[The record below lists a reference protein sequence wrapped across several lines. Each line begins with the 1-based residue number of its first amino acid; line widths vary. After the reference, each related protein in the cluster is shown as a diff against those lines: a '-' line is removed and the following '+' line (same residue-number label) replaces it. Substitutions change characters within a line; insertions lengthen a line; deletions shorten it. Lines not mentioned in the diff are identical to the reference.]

1 MATLGQPSSISGE
14 QAQIAALQNRLN
26 GINYQA
32 SVAVNNYD
40 GAMWRLQTA
49 RHQIAENSAAIVSNQ
64 AQFQTSRQVLASRLR
79 EVYANPTPS
88 PVQVLLASGNI
99 TSIVDTSNLV
109 QHISNEDAQVVTG
122 IRSTLAHLQTARVQL
137 QAAETTATQQVANAA
152 SEKTKVLNLLNQ
164 QQSVL
169 ANAKAN
175 LRSQIAAQQA
185 AAAAQAAAERAAAAR
200 AAAQAVVQPTVS
212 TAGTAGTAGGGGGG
226 GGSSSTSGGGSSTP
240 VSVPSGAGN
249 AAAVRVAERY
259 LGVPYVWGGE
269 SPAGFDCSGLVAY
282 AYAQIGMSL
291 PHYTVAQY
299 SMFPKVPLSNL
310 QPGDIV
316 FYYGLAHEAMY
327 IGGGMVVQAP
337 HTGAFVTN
345 TPMSVMGT
353 PDGAVRP

>member
-32 SVAVNNYD
+32 TVAVNNYD

-49 RHQIAENSAAIVSNQ
+49 RHQITENSAAIVSNQ
-64 AQFQTSRQVLASRLR
+64 AQFKASQQVLASRLR

-99 TSIVDTSNLV
+99 TSIVDTSDLV
-109 QHISNEDAQVVTG
+109 QHIGNEDAQVVTG
-122 IRSTLAHLQTARVQL
+122 IRSTLTRLKTARIQL

-152 SEKTKVLNLLNQ
+152 SQKSKVLALLNQ

-185 AAAAQAAAERAAAAR
+185 AAARAAAAERAAAAR
-200 AAAQAVVQPTVS
+200 AAAVVQPTAS
-212 TAGTAGTAGGGGGG
+212 TTTGGGNS
-226 GGSSSTSGGGSSTP
+226 GSSGSSTP
-240 VSVPSGAGN
+240 VSLPSGAGN
-249 AAAVRVAERY
+249 AGAVAYAERE
-259 LGVPYVWGGE
+259 LGVPYVWGGA
-269 SPAGFDCSGLVAY
+269 SPSGFDCSGLVSW
-282 AYAQIGMSL
+282 AYAQIGVSV
-291 PHYTVAQY
+291 PHYTGAIWSSFPHV
-299 SMFPKVPLSNL
+299 SMSQL
-310 QPGDIV
+310 QPGDLIL
-316 FYYGLAHEAMY
+316 YYGIEHVAMY

-337 HTGAFVTN
+337 HTGAFVEN
-345 TPMSVMGT
+345 TPLSAMG
-353 PDGAVRP
+353 PADGAVRP